1 MIRREAI
8 RWLMLAPLVACARGA
23 GADDPAGLQ
32 RFAFTEPHMGTLFQ
46 LVLFAPEPAAAQAA
60 AQAAFARI
68 AELNRSLSD
77 YDPASEVSRLGRA
90 PAGTAVP
97 VSPELLK
104 LLQRSQTLAA
114 RSGGAFDVTL
124 GPLVRLWRESRRT
137 GRLPATDARVQARQ
151 VSGHALLALD
161 AKASTV
167 TLGRSGMQLDLG
179 GIAKGFAADEAL
191 AVLRRHGFSRAMVAA
206 SGDLALGDP
215 PWGKAGW
222 TVELAPFGPGSGSP
236 VVLVVANAGVSTSG
250 DTEQHVE
257 IEGVRYSHLI
267 DPATGL
273 GRTESVA
280 VTVIANDATTSD
292 ALATTCSLLQ
302 PEQIRPL
309 LAAEDT
315 AVRALVFTRSAD
327 GVAQRTL
334 YGRDPSGLVS
344 RP

>member
-1 MIRREAI
+1 MIRRQAI
-8 RWLMLAPLVACARGA
+8 RWLMLAPLLACARGA
-23 GADDPAGLQ
+23 AADNPAGLQ

-77 YDPASEVSRLGRA
+77 YDPASEVSRLSQA

-97 VSPELLK
+97 VSPELFT

-114 RSGGAFDVTL
+114 RSEGAFDVTL

-137 GRLPATDARVQARQ
+137 GRLPESGAREQARRA
-151 VSGHALLALD
+151 SGHALLTLD
-161 AKASTV
+161 DQASTA
-167 TLGRSGMQLDLG
+167 TLARSGMQLDLG

-191 AVLRRHGFSRAMVAA
+191 AVLRRHGFPRAMVAA

-222 TVELAPFGPGSGSP
+222 TVELAPFGSGTGSP
-236 VVLVVANAGVSTSG
+236 VALVVANAGVSTSG
-250 DTEQHVE
+250 DAEQYVE

-273 GRTESVA
+273 GRTQSVA
-280 VTVIANDATTSD
+280 VTVIARDATTSD

-302 PEQIRPL
+302 LERIEPL
-309 LAAEDT
+309 LAAEDE
-315 AVRALVFTRSAD
+315 AVRVLVYTRSAD
-327 GVAQRTL
+327 GSVQRTL
-334 YGRDPSGLVS
+334 YGRDPSGLLS